1 MKMIILA
8 IAATMGATNA
18 DAGPC
23 PELDAL
29 AKRYGIMFSGFTTP
43 IPAVKLPT
51 VSKDGRLLHLRIV
64 TPEFVSDG
72 FRHKILFD
80 SATRKAWILRTGGFI
95 GVRQWY
101 GPVDAGDA
109 RLENCQAEAERIE
122 EPLQGS

>member
-1 MKMIILA
+1 MKMIVLA
-8 IAATMGATNA
+8 IAAAMGASSA
-18 DAGPC
+18 KAGPC

-29 AKRYGIMFSGFTTP
+29 ARRYGITFGGFATP

-51 VSKDGRLLHLRIV
+51 LSKDGRLLHLRIV
-64 TPEFVSDG
+64 TPELVSDG

-122 EPLQGS
+122 EPLRGS